1 MRAAQLINLLS
12 CGYRI
17 TASAMGKTSRKTEAV
32 ATEAAARSKRA
43 RKAPAVADDLE
54 QQQVQHVTEPSA
66 GRRRATKNHSA
77 STEAPAAT
85 AGTARKPARSKA
97 ATAAAAAQQAD
108 EEAQPEPYTK
118 AGKGPKATAAAA
130 AKKPAAKRKAS
141 APAAA
146 KEKPPYY
153 LVKSEPDEFS
163 IDALKARPNQTEG
176 WEGVRNY
183 VARNHLRA
191 MKVGDKAFFYHSSC
205 KVPGIV
211 GIVEV
216 VREAYPDLTAQ
227 DKGSKYFDPKATPED
242 PRWSMVDFKLVREL
256 RRQITLDEL
265 KGHKEG
271 ALSGM
276 ALFTTARLS
285 VQPVS
290 KEEWEFVLALEDQ
303 GAEGSSDS

>member
-1 MRAAQLINLLS
+1 
-12 CGYRI
+12 
-17 TASAMGKTSRKTEAV
+17 MGKASREGGCCCWLVNSSKLCSDCSGNRSLCVVFPRFDLNLQTSRKTEAV

-176 WEGVRNY
+176 WEGEGATRSGAESMAAKRVS
-183 VARNHLRA
+183 HLAVQRSQSPYL
-191 MKVGDKAFFYHSSC
+191 FSSC
-205 KVPGIV
+205 
-211 GIVEV
+211 
-216 VREAYPDLTAQ
+216 
-227 DKGSKYFDPKATPED
+227 
-242 PRWSMVDFKLVREL
+242 
-256 RRQITLDEL
+256 RQ
-265 KGHKEG
+265 
-271 ALSGM
+271 
-276 ALFTTARLS
+276 
-285 VQPVS
+285 
-290 KEEWEFVLALEDQ
+290 
-303 GAEGSSDS
+303 